1 MGEPVGILEGHD
13 LLLWKDSD
21 LVFRVQ
27 GKRVYIIIS
36 SMIPYFLVDYLFLIM
51 KHDLDYVL
59 DQVVKDPRKEAG
71 AKASGSQS
79 QEN

>member
-1 MGEPVGILEGHD
+1 
-13 LLLWKDSD
+13 
-21 LVFRVQ
+21 
-27 GKRVYIIIS
+27 
-36 SMIPYFLVDYLFLIM
+36 MIPYFLVDYLFLIM